1 MTRIHLLL
9 DEAEKERYR
18 RQAEREGK
26 SLAAWLREAAREKL
40 SAAERQPR
48 IETGAE
54 LRAFFEACDAR
65 ELRKEPDWEEH
76 RRVIEHSIRSG
87 LSPT

>member
-18 RQAEREGK
+18 RRAEQEGK

-40 SAAERQPR
+40 SAAQARAR
-48 IETGAE
+48 IETPEE
-54 LRAFFEACDAR
+54 LQAFFEACDAR
-65 ELRKEPDWEEH
+65 EVRKEPDWEEH
-76 RRVIEHSIRSG
+76 RRVIEHSIQSG
-87 LSPT
+87 LSTT